1 MDFDIEHKIGL
12 WRAALLRES
21 QLPREDVQELEDH
34 LRDEVGSLRAAGL
47 ADDEALLIAI
57 KRMGDYHEVARQ
69 LAVVDADRMWRQF
82 SEEQPAPVSSR
93 RELVWVVVAALAAA
107 ILGKVPLLFGV
118 SLLGSGYEIH
128 LRNLALYVVPVLMVV
143 YYFRNR
149 FSPLIAAF
157 LAVTVIGGA
166 LAANLY
172 PYSPGGATSFLV
184 ALHLPLLLWLAFGLA
199 YAGDEWRTI
208 RVPLDFIRFSGELFI
223 YGVLILSGGV
233 VLVGLVVAFFSAI
246 GVPIA
251 DFAQEYLGFS
261 ILLATPV
268 IGAYLVEKKRSLI
281 ENLAPVLARIFIPLF
296 LIMMVAFIVA
306 VALTGQSIGA
316 NRDMLIL
323 IDILLLLVVGMV
335 LYDLSARGDAE
346 ASGFT
351 LPHQLNL
358 ALILAALAIDCMAL
372 YGIASRL
379 AEFGFTPNKVAAL
392 GENILLAGNLV
403 GLAVTYL
410 RVATHRGSFSGVLA
424 WQVRYLPVYFVWMA
438 FVVFI
443 LPVWFGFV

>member
-1 MDFDIEHKIGL
+1 MDFDIEHQIGL
-12 WRAALLRES
+12 WRAALSRES
-21 QLPREDVQELEDH
+21 RLPSEDVQELEDH
-34 LRDEVGSLRAAGL
+34 LRDEVDSLRAAGL
-47 ADDEALLIAI
+47 ADDEALLVAI
-57 KRMGDYHEVARQ
+57 KRMGDCHEVARQ

-82 SEEQPAPVSSR
+82 FEEQPAPVSPG
-93 RELVWVVVAALAAA
+93 RELIWVVVAALAAA
-107 ILGKVPLLFGV
+107 VLGKVPLLFGV
-118 SLLGSGYEIH
+118 SLLGSGFEIY

-143 YYFRNR
+143 YYFRKR
-149 FSPLIAAF
+149 SPRIAAF
-157 LAVTVIGGA
+157 LAVTVVGGA

-172 PYSPGGATSFLV
+172 PYVPGAATSFLV

-223 YGVLILSGGV
+223 YGVLILAGGV

-246 GVPIA
+246 GVPVY
-251 DFAQEYLGFS
+251 DFAQEYLGVS
-261 ILLATPV
+261 MLLATPV

-296 LIMMVAFIVA
+296 LMMMVAFIAV
-306 VALTGQSIGA
+306 VALRGQSIGA
-316 NRDMLIL
+316 SRDMLIL

-335 LYDLSARGDAE
+335 LYDLSARRDAE

-358 ALILAALAIDCMAL
+358 ALILAALVIDCMAL

-410 RVATHRGSFSGVLA
+410 RVATRRGSFSGVVA
-424 WQVRYLPVYFVWMA
+424 WQVRYLPVYFVWML
-438 FVVFI
+438 FVVFV